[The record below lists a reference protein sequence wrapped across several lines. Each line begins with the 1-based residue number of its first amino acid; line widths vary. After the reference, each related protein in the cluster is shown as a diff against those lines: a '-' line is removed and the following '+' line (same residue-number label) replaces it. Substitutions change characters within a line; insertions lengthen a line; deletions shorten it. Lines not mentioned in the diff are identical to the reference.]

1 MLTDIEIKEI
11 KKLFT
16 CKKEVFLSPTNIT
29 KDQPVK
35 GCYKFA
41 IDPDGD
47 IFWNNN
53 GIWSGITSGGG
64 GGIESIQEGSNITVD
79 NTDPLNPIISSS
91 GGSGSPDTPTTL
103 IDGATITWDTAIS
116 TNAGVTI
123 SGNRTLVITNSIPGD
138 YGTLVITQGGGGN
151 YNLILP
157 TGSKVINNNNSVL
170 PLSTI
175 SGYID
180 IATYYYDGV
189 TYFWNLGKVYN

>member
-1 MLTDIEIKEI
+1 MITVFDKEEI
-11 KKLFT
+11 KKMLG
-16 CKKEVFLSPTNIT
+16 CKKEVLISSVIL
-29 KDQPVK
+29 KD
-35 GCYKFA
+35 GDTARSCYKLA
-41 IDPDGD
+41 VDPDGD
-47 IFWNNN
+47 LFYNNN

>member
-1 MLTDIEIKEI
+1 MITVFDKEEI
-11 KKLFT
+11 KKMLG
-16 CKKEVFLSPTNIT
+16 CKKEVLISSVNL
-29 KDQPVK
+29 KD
-35 GCYKFA
+35 GDTARSCYKLA
-41 IDPDGD
+41 VDPDGD
-47 IFWNNN
+47 LFYNNN